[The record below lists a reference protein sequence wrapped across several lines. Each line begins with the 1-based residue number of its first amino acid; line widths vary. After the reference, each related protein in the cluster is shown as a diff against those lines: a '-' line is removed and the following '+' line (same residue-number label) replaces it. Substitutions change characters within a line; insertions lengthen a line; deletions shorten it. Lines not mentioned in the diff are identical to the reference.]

1 MLRGCE
7 TALADEAA
15 DAVTDEAGDNGDGNA
30 AAADDDDDDEA
41 VDDDEGTADPVA
53 PAIASSR
60 NRSTACRPL
69 GAIAEM

>member
-1 MLRGCE
+1 MLRGC
-7 TALADEAA
+7 TAALTDEAA

-30 AAADDDDDDEA
+30 DDEAVDDAA

-53 PAIASSR
+53 PAVASSR